1 MTSRSKFSVT
11 YHSNLHR
18 PGYISRGPRWVPPA
32 IETFQIGLKSPATAA
47 YIYRM
52 FYSRRDG
59 GGTHTPRPTSCGDFP
74 AFGGSSC
81 VTESR
86 AISLAAPRRSY
97 LSPSHTN
104 AGHPASPKP
113 AEIAPICVHRSDQTV
128 WRRLG
133 SRLAGCLSMCSV
145 DEFRAALMRAGGN
158 MCIRDRMRGAKFKLV
173 RTRLH
178 REGSGRALARDHSS
192 FALESEFCKR
202 ENELRLLDP
211 YRLRMAKTNRC
222 TGQGQTATASARRY
236 RP

>member
-1 MTSRSKFSVT
+1 MSRNLVPSRSP
-11 YHSNLHR
+11 LL
-18 PGYISRGPRWVPPA
+18 G
-32 IETFQIGLKSPATAA
+32 
-47 YIYRM
+47 
-52 FYSRRDG
+52 D
-59 GGTHTPRPTSCGDFP
+59 HTCQ
-74 AFGGSSC
+74 
-81 VTESR
+81 
-86 AISLAAPRRSY
+86 

-145 DEFRAALMRAGGN
+145 DEFRAALMREGGN
-158 MCIRDRMRGAKFKLV
+158 MYIRDRMRGAKFKLV

-222 TGQGQTATASARRY
+222 TGQGQTATANARRY
-236 RP
+236 RPQKAAASMRTSCDDDAATCNPDQSYIRAVCRISV

>member
-1 MTSRSKFSVT
+1 MSRNLVPSRSPLLGDHT
-11 YHSNLHR
+11 CHLRTRTLAIPHR
-18 PGYISRGPRWVPPA
+18 PNQLRSPRFA
-32 IETFQIGLKSPATAA
+32 CTGLIRQS
-47 YIYRM
+47 
-52 FYSRRDG
+52 
-59 GGTHTPRPTSCGDFP
+59 GDD
-74 AFGGSSC
+74 S
-81 VTESR
+81 
-86 AISLAAPRRSY
+86 
-97 LSPSHTN
+97 
-104 AGHPASPKP
+104 
-113 AEIAPICVHRSDQTV
+113 
-128 WRRLG
+128 LG

-211 YRLRMAKTNRC
+211 YRLCMTKTNRC

-236 RP
+236 RPHKAAASMRRRLRRRRCNLQPRSELHSCSLPIYGSV